1 MNFFKKIQKEYGYI
15 STCYADW
22 GGLGQVITKGL
33 QTYCLQAKVPVKIR
47 DCSKFRII
55 ERINIL
61 SRLIGADRFKIL
73 SRCRETIESLS
84 SAVWED
90 EKDDVR
96 LDDGTINIDVLD
108 AMEYAFASFIPKISN
123 SFNKIP
129 AKELCAFSGAAG
141 EEKFLEGVI
150 I

>member
-1 MNFFKKIQKEYGYI
+1 M
-15 STCYADW
+15 
-22 GGLGQVITKGL
+22 
-33 QTYCLQAKVPVKIR
+33 
-47 DCSKFRII
+47 
-55 ERINIL
+55 
-61 SRLIGADRFKIL
+61 SRLIGSDRFKIL

-96 LDDGTINIDVLD
+96 LDDGTVNIDVLD

-123 SFNKIP
+123 SFNKILI
-129 AKELCAFSGAAG
+129 KSSTT
-141 EEKFLEGVI
+141 EGVI